1 MRHILADRNHRA
13 SSSTASSAPSYTR
26 PATAGL
32 SRAAIGE
39 LLHVTRQAA
48 FQPFGGAA
56 DASDDA
62 AEAVVQLPGP
72 MIIRTAAEVKGQ
84 DDKAQD
90 AGEIRAAAFLQP
102 SGRGNDRGVPAHP
115 RLWAESL
122 VRLRGKP
129 YVLLAGHPTCK
140 SVYGAARARAGRH
153 GHQRSDR

>member
-39 LLHVTRQAA
+39 KLHVRRQAA
-48 FQPFGGAA
+48 FQRFGGAA

-84 DDKAQD
+84 DDKTQD
-90 AGEIRAAAFLQP
+90 AGEIRAAFLQP
-102 SGRGNDRGVPAHP
+102 SGRGNDRGVPVHP
-115 RLWAESL
+115 RLRAESL

-140 SVYGAARARAGRH
+140 SVYGAARARAGHH